1 MRLHLGGHLAW
12 YDPQKRTDVEL
23 DLSEP
28 IPLLQLLDQLRVPR
42 AEVAIAAVNG
52 TAVTIEDARVSDD
65 DRIALFPPVGGGSE
79 PLVAARIRYG
89 TEPQQFGDLRVPNRP
104 GPHAVVVVIHGGFWR
119 NRYDLEHIGP
129 LCTAL
134 TESGLAT
141 WSIEYRRLGD
151 PGGGWPGT
159 FLDVANAV
167 NHLWTIAQQHHLD
180 LDRVITM
187 GHSAGGHLALW
198 VAGLERVPRHSPIR
212 VSDPLPLRAAISLA
226 GVSDLRRAAEL
237 RLSAGVTPELIGGS
251 PEQYPERYAA
261 ASPLELLPLGV
272 RQFLLHGTNDDDV
285 PFEISQRYYDAAR
298 AKGDDAQLISFPDIG
313 HFELIDPES
322 TVWPLLLDAVKSA
335 TESH

>member
-28 IPLLQLLDQLRVPR
+28 IPLIQLLDQLGVPR

-52 TAVTIEDARVSDD
+52 TAVTIEDARVSDS
-65 DRIALFPPVGGGSE
+65 DRVALFPPVGGGSE
-79 PLVAARIRYG
+79 SPVAARIRYG
-89 TEPQQFGDLRVPNRP
+89 TEPQQFGDLRVPNRSGLHP
-104 GPHAVVVVIHGGFWR
+104 VVVVIHGGFWR

-129 LCTAL
+129 LCAAL
-134 TESGLAT
+134 TENGLAT

-151 PGGGWPGT
+151 PDGGWPGT

-167 NHLWTIAQQHHLD
+167 NHLRSIAAQHHLD
-180 LDRVITM
+180 LDRVITL

-198 VAGLERVPRHSPIR
+198 VAGLGRVARDSPIH
-212 VSDPLPLRAAISLA
+212 VSDPLRLRAAISLA

-237 RLSAGVTPELIGGS
+237 RLSAGVTRELVGGS
-251 PEQYPERYAA
+251 PEQYPERYTA
-261 ASPLELLPLGV
+261 ASPIELLPLGV
-272 RQFLLHGTNDDDV
+272 RQFLLHGTNDDNV
-285 PFEISQRYYDAAR
+285 PFEISQHYCDAAR
-298 AKGDDAQLISFPDIG
+298 AKGDDVELIELRGIG

-322 TVWPLLLDAVKSA
+322 TVWPQLLDKVRSA
-335 TESH
+335 IE